1 MDEKYLKKYST
12 FLVIMEMQTKTT
24 LRLWLTAVIMAS
36 LKIQVTAEVGEDVEK
51 QRHSSIVSG
60 IAC

>member
-1 MDEKYLKKYST
+1 VDEKYLKKYST